1 MAYNFRPFNRDQ
13 LYLLPPSMRDWIRED
28 DLVWLVLDAVGEL
41 DLTEFLLKYR
51 SDGRG
56 ASAFDPSM
64 MVALL
69 LYAYA
74 MGVRSSRKIERL
86 CERDAAFRIV
96 SGDQRPDHTT
106 IARYRANNEKELSK
120 LFTQVLFLCRKAG
133 LGKVGKVALD
143 GTKLKANAALDAN
156 RKYKKLLEEEQR
168 LLKEEAE
175 RMLKEA
181 AEEDTREDALYGQE
195 KRGDELPEP
204 LRKPESRLA
213 RLREAKRQLEEE
225 AAEEVVA
232 YEERMAERAKR
243 EVETGKKVR
252 GPKPKAPDGEPDAE
266 AKANTTDTESRIM
279 LGRDGYVQGYNA
291 QAVVS
296 EDQLILAAEVIP
308 IASDY
313 HQLFPMLKAAGE
325 NLQEAGYKEKIKVAL
340 ADAGYCVE
348 EELAHIP
355 EGMPELFVALSN
367 DKTARQSLRD
377 KPHPRGRIPKNL
389 TARQRMERRLATK
402 RGQTLYK
409 PRKCIVEPVFGQIKS
424 ERGTRQFQRRGLR
437 ACQSEWNILCTAHNL
452 MKLWRAGRRRGQPFN
467 KVVGTQ

>member
-133 LGKVGKVALD
+133 LRKVGKVALD

-225 AAEEVVA
+225 AAE
-232 YEERMAERAKR
+232 
-243 EVETGKKVR
+243 
-252 GPKPKAPDGEPDAE
+252 
-266 AKANTTDTESRIM
+266 
-279 LGRDGYVQGYNA
+279 
-291 QAVVS
+291 
-296 EDQLILAAEVIP
+296 VIP

-355 EGMPELFVALSN
+355 EGMPELIVALSN

-409 PRKCIVEPVFGQIKS
+409 RRKCIVEPVFGQIKS

-452 MKLWRAGRRRGQPFN
+452 MKLWRAGRRRGQPLN